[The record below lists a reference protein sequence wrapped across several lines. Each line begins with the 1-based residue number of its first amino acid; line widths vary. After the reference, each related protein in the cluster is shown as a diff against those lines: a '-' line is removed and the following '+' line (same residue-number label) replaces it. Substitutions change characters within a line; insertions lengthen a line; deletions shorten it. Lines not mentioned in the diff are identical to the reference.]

1 MHLSNQDEDSED
13 EPKLKY
19 ERLANGVTEILQKDA
34 ASCMTVHD
42 KVEVISLRSTHQ
54 QHIPHCLCTH
64 LRGPRFKIVF
74 SLIPRAQS
82 QCPQSILFSPFAAFP
97 LREAHQ
103 RRFCLFSIYSLCYF
117 FFFSILLS
125 KVDCFERGAL
135 SVWCL
140 TGVAPVAQMHA
151 WAEQKSQVVTS
162 SHLIVFFLF
171 FFLNLYLIFIYLF
184 LFLGFFSPL

>member
-1 MHLSNQDEDSED
+1 MFYCIKTFFLKNIHLSNQDEDSED

-19 ERLANGVTEILQKDA
+19 ERLANGVTEILQMDA

-64 LRGPRFKIVF
+64 LRGPLFKIVF
-74 SLIPRAQS
+74 SLIPHTQS

-103 RRFCLFSIYSLCYF
+103 RHFCLFSIYSLSYTFYIF
-117 FFFSILLS
+117 FALFF
-125 KVDCFERGAL
+125 CQR
-135 SVWCL
+135 
-140 TGVAPVAQMHA
+140 
-151 WAEQKSQVVTS
+151 
-162 SHLIVFFLF
+162 LIVF
-171 FFLNLYLIFIYLF
+171 
-184 LFLGFFSPL
+184 